1 MLPPEELLR
10 ILAAQSQREFPS
22 FASDFDTRSSHIPP
36 AFVAQGMAGTQAQR
50 VPISPLEN
58 VTDFGRGP
66 SAPSQLQSVFSP
78 SPQMAS
84 RGLLLPPPAATG
96 SFKDLLLGLAE
107 GPKQV
112 GKGIG
117 QALGG
122 AAVGL
127 GNAIA
132 PRANPQAVPVPTPP
146 RVGAFDGA
154 DFTSFQGNGQS
165 VPSGTAIPFDAPA
178 PGSQNPLTDEPE
190 EDFLQYSPSN
200 FEDQAVIEQRTQQQF
215 QQLELLNLQDEIR
228 RADAQRNIAE
238 GFGSIRNTTT
248 GDVLFDREG
257 QQPFVDETSRRKIA
271 ELQKLQGDRRMM
283 AHDHAMQ
290 QVKAQSI
297 ENQLLHKFLEDRR
310 KEGKAD
316 AKDLLQMEDKKLTS
330 IIDAVGSMPTAE
342 VPGIAQSGIEIANKL
357 KAGDELG
364 GQAWGLLQG
373 FVVRMIET
381 GRLTDRDIPQF
392 AGAKAIIRS
401 INDWVATKATGAPT
415 DVTLDHFIAL
425 FKTRSEDA
433 KRQQLQLISN
443 SLKSLSGSAFGEKLG
458 PERVARIGKGA
469 LNRWGFPD
477 NALDK

>member
-1 MLPPEELLR
+1 
-10 ILAAQSQREFPS
+10 
-22 FASDFDTRSSHIPP
+22 
-36 AFVAQGMAGTQAQR
+36 
-50 VPISPLEN
+50 
-58 VTDFGRGP
+58 
-66 SAPSQLQSVFSP
+66 
-78 SPQMAS
+78 
-84 RGLLLPPPAATG
+84 
-96 SFKDLLLGLAE
+96 
-107 GPKQV
+107 
-112 GKGIG
+112 
-117 QALGG
+117 
-122 AAVGL
+122 
-127 GNAIA
+127 
-132 PRANPQAVPVPTPP
+132 
-146 RVGAFDGA
+146 
-154 DFTSFQGNGQS
+154 
-165 VPSGTAIPFDAPA
+165 
-178 PGSQNPLTDEPE
+178 
-190 EDFLQYSPSN
+190 
-200 FEDQAVIEQRTQQQF
+200 
-215 QQLELLNLQDEIR
+215 
-228 RADAQRNIAE
+228 
-238 GFGSIRNTTT
+238 
-248 GDVLFDREG
+248 
-257 QQPFVDETSRRKIA
+257 
-271 ELQKLQGDRRMM
+271 
-283 AHDHAMQ
+283 
-290 QVKAQSI
+290 
-297 ENQLLHKFLEDRR
+297 
-310 KEGKAD
+310 
-316 AKDLLQMEDKKLTS
+316 MEDKKLTS